1 MIKPRKPL
9 ARVLPT
15 PQPATSKRTHLTSE
29 AVTPIVQVEKVLRKV
44 LALEEASE
52 RARWEVL
59 LEALEDL
66 PANSEREKRALE
78 IFQAWSNSRPPKDS
92 LADRED
98 I

>member
-1 MIKPRKPL
+1 MKRKPP
-9 ARVLPT
+9 VVPVVPT
-15 PQPATSKRTHLTSE
+15 PQSVQLSPLDTSTELKS
-29 AVTPIVQVEKVLRKV
+29 PVQVEKVLRKV

-78 IFQAWSNSRPPKDS
+78 IFQAWRTSKRPEDS
-92 LADRED
+92 LADREGSE
-98 I
+98 